1 MKSPAKFFSF
11 CMIFILA
18 IVGLLYIPTIS
29 FNLFSDKE
37 NIFLGKIIS
46 SKPKNIKGKQALV
59 ESGISTP
66 EEFTFFDTLDDP
78 AMKKYLPLNGS
89 IQRNV
94 QSESNSI
101 QLSKG
106 IAISKWVRKITS
118 QFESVD
124 PFYK

>member
-1 MKSPAKFFSF
+1 MSDNSVVNKIKE
-11 CMIFILA
+11 LRKD
-18 IVGLLYIPTIS
+18 L
-29 FNLFSDKE
+29 DKE
-37 NIFLGKIIS
+37 TTFL
-46 SKPKNIKGKQALV
+46 QQLM
-59 ESGISTP
+59 E
-66 EEFTFFDTLDDP
+66 
-78 AMKKYLPLNGS
+78 LPLNGS

>member
-1 MKSPAKFFSF
+1 MSDNSVVNKIKE
-11 CMIFILA
+11 LRKD
-18 IVGLLYIPTIS
+18 L
-29 FNLFSDKE
+29 DKE
-37 NIFLGKIIS
+37 TTFL
-46 SKPKNIKGKQALV
+46 QQQM
-59 ESGISTP
+59 E
-66 EEFTFFDTLDDP
+66 
-78 AMKKYLPLNGS
+78 LPLNGS

-101 QLSKG
+101 RLSKG